1 MRLAVVGAGYLG
13 ANLVRVFQ
21 RLGVLDRICE
31 SNPRR
36 IAEVAAI
43 YRDIRVE
50 RSYEALLGDSSIDG
64 VVIAT
69 PAETHYALAKEALRA
84 GKDVFVR
91 SEEHTSELQ
100 SLTNLV

>member
-1 MRLAVVGAGYLG
+1 MRLAVVGAGYWG

-50 RSYEALLGDSSIDG
+50 RSLRSAPGRFVHRRGGDRQ
-64 VVIAT
+64 
-69 PAETHYALAKEALRA
+69 K
-84 GKDVFVR
+84 
-91 SEEHTSELQ
+91 
-100 SLTNLV
+100 N